1 MTESLHIESTLTDV
15 LNIKHYMAGAV
26 ENTMTLAETLD
37 WMRTLLKNIAFES
50 KIVNREYGDLFN
62 EEDRKL
68 ARNVLEHE
76 FRNLYYCQ
84 CCIDAGNYKE
94 VNPYVD

>member
-1 MTESLHIESTLTDV
+1 MTELSTMTEL
-15 LNIKHYMAGAV
+15 LNLKHNMAV
-26 ENTMTLAETLD
+26 ECPSGMTLAQILD
-37 WMRTLLKNIAFES
+37 WMRTMMKNISLES
-50 KIVNREYGDLFN
+50 KIINREYGDLFD
-62 EEDRKL
+62 EDDREV
-68 ARNVLEHE
+68 ARNVLEHV